1 MAIDPY
7 PSELPLAARRCE
19 RTDAAANRER
29 VLVAARR
36 LFGERGSEGVSMDAV
51 AEAAGVGKGTVF
63 RRFGDRA
70 GLMEALLDDEMREF
84 QDTFLHGPPPLGP
97 GADAGTRLRAF
108 LHELAAVLDR
118 NIDLVLAAELASTHP
133 PAVFEAL
140 ALHLRLL
147 IGELAPAANAE
158 ILADMLLSALS
169 ASMLDRVR
177 RGRGHELADV
187 WAAIDDLLDGLLGSG
202 EGSAA

>member
-1 MAIDPY
+1 MAIDPR

-29 VLVAARR
+29 VLLAARR
-36 LFGERGSEGVSMDAV
+36 LFRERGAGGVSMDAV

-70 GLMEALLDDEMREF
+70 GLTGALLDEEMREF
-84 QDTFLHGPPPLGP
+84 QDMFLYGPPPLGP
-97 GADAGTRLRAF
+97 GADAGIRLRAF
-108 LHELAAVLDR
+108 LHELVAMLDR

-133 PAVFEAL
+133 PELFAAL
-140 ALHLRLL
+140 ALHVRVLL
-147 IGELAPAANAE
+147 SELAPTANGE

-177 RGRGHELADV
+177 RGRGYELADV
-187 WAAIDDLLDGLLGSG
+187 RAAVDELLHGLL
-202 EGSAA
+202 